1 MPPPPSPSAGNVFP
15 PPALKK
21 GPGKCF
27 LGWEKKPMNPKN
39 NGVFAG
45 ILGVSCCVVPLILV
59 AAGLVGSLLTVFLVK
74 YKVYLMTLAVAALSP
89 A

>member
-1 MPPPPSPSAGNVFP
+1 
-15 PPALKK
+15 
-21 GPGKCF
+21 
-27 LGWEKKPMNPKN
+27 MNPKN

-74 YKVYLMTLAVAALSP
+74 YKVYLMTLVVAALSP